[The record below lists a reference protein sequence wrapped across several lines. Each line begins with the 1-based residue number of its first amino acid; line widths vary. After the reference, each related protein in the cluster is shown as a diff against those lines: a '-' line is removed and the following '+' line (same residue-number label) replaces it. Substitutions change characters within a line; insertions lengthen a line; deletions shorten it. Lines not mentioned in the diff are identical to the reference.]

1 LGYVKERDLTRKQD
15 QGLTK
20 ADLYRKTALLLS
32 SWFGSGLMPIAPGTF
47 GTLAAVPPA
56 IIIYYFGTVP
66 SVISLIV
73 IIPLAVWTS
82 NVTQKLLGKD
92 DPSEIVIDEVA
103 GFFVTVFLLP
113 FSWLSFTLGFL
124 LFRVFDIL
132 KPFPIGIIDK
142 KIKGGTG
149 IVLDDIVAGIYA
161 NICVRVV
168 QAIFGL

>member
-1 LGYVKERDLTRKQD
+1 LGYVKERDLTGKQD

-20 ADLYRKTALLLS
+20 ADFYRKTALLLS

-92 DPSEIVIDEVA
+92 DPSEIVIDEVV

-161 NICVRVV
+161 NICVRAV
-168 QAIFGL
+168 QAIIG

>member
-1 LGYVKERDLTRKQD
+1 
-15 QGLTK
+15 
-20 ADLYRKTALLLS
+20 
-32 SWFGSGLMPIAPGTF
+32 MPIAPGTF

-73 IIPLAVWTS
+73 IIPLSVWTS

-132 KPFPIGIIDK
+132 KPFPIGMIDK

-161 NICVRVV
+161 NICVRAV
-168 QAIFGL
+168 QAILDRGRRQKSGARKTEVRSKEREGECRDWIGRRILDRSE

>member
-1 LGYVKERDLTRKQD
+1 LGYVKERDLTGKQD

-20 ADLYRKTALLLS
+20 ADFYRKTALLLS

-142 KIKGGTG
+142 KVKGGTG

-161 NICVRVV
+161 NICVRAV